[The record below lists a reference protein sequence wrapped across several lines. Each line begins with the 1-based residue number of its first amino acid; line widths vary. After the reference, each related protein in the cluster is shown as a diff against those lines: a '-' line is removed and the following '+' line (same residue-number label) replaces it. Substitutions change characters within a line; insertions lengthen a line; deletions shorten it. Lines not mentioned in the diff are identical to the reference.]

1 MDGTDV
7 CALHMADDRDE
18 QRESSAAARGLAA
31 SARVDGGRRARAVLL
46 GDYDPTTGHASLRAT
61 RAAVGLLGKNEAAAW
76 LRPHVA

>member
-1 MDGTDV
+1 
-7 CALHMADDRDE
+7 MADDRDE